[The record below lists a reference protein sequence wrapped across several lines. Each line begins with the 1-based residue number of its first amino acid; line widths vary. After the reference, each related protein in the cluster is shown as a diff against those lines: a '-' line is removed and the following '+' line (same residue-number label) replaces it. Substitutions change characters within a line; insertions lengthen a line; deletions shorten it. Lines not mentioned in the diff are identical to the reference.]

1 MRVIVCGMYTQNFS
15 SLVFLSST
23 LWLLWWEQPGRE
35 WPRPVPWGLSAWRG
49 SPVLCRPGGDPLCSV
64 SLEGIPCALP
74 PGAHL
79 HQQLWWLWSPQVT
92 CSVWTPYSLPLI
104 LYKGTRTGRWVAVA
118 ILGTYLVTL
127 GSSGAQFH
135 HHWPF
140 RVCRWGGL
148 SPAPGLRSCWI
159 LTLIWVCGSHG
170 CSPVSLCYWAQDGLA
185 SLGHSQQRTFM
196 TAGHSSSGLAEFC
209 ISRCFCLTS
218 R

>member
-1 MRVIVCGMYTQNFS
+1 MVCIDRIFLLLFSFLPHFGYCDES
-15 SLVFLSST
+15 SLAES
-23 LWLLWWEQPGRE
+23 GRDQF
-35 WPRPVPWGLSAWRG
+35 PWGLSAWRG
-49 SPVLCRPGGDPLCSV
+49 SPVLCQPGGDPRRSAPWCPSP
-64 SLEGIPCALP
+64 SAALMTP
-74 PGAHL
+74 KALRSHA
-79 HQQLWWLWSPQVT
+79 QSEA
-92 CSVWTPYSLPLI
+92 PYSLQLI

-135 HHWPF
+135 HHWLF
-140 RVCRWGGL
+140 RICRWGGL